1 MRQNYCILTTDGST
15 EFWSPISRTI
25 FWQEDE
31 WAKMSN
37 TVWMPKECCL
47 AIDNCYF
54 EGLTEEKDAQL
65 RTLFSTK
72 QIVQKF
78 SVSGLYQS
86 LRTRLDDVF
95 AMITTK
101 EISKKFLNFL
111 FKHQTEIFKMV
122 RLIVYLR
129 KLRFYVKIVKSYLL
143 SRIMEERSIFRT
155 QMHLVSTINHGLIVQ
170 P

>member
-1 MRQNYCILTTDGST
+1 MTSSMRQNYCILTTDGST
-15 EFWSPISRTI
+15 EFWSPITRTI

-86 LRTRLDDVF
+86 LRTL
-95 AMITTK
+95 
-101 EISKKFLNFL
+101 S
-111 FKHQTEIFKMV
+111 
-122 RLIVYLR
+122 LIHILVTR
-129 KLRFYVKIVKSYLL
+129 SSL
-143 SRIMEERSIFRT
+143 SIQMEVSLT
-155 QMHLVSTINHGLIVQ
+155 SGTLPVNQMANDLK
-170 P
+170 